1 MNINQLHDKLVKKA
15 NMQKVAG
22 LGAIKLRNAIADL
35 NRVRSNTKLVDSL
48 MQTAISSPSLLD
60 RSLRPFILPN
70 KHLTTNGVLQKLKS
84 ADVYQNNDLNKL
96 IDRIANN
103 VESRTR
109 KIRSLGGSDIADAFD
124 QKLINKYI
132 KDIPSK

>member
-1 MNINQLHDKLVKKA
+1 MNLNQLHDKLVKKA

-22 LGAIKLRNAIADL
+22 PGAIKLRNAIADL
-35 NRVRSNTKLVDSL
+35 NRVRSNTKLVESL
-48 MQTAISSPSLLD
+48 MQTAISSPGLLD
-60 RSLRPFILPN
+60 SSLRPFISPN
-70 KHLTTNGVLQKLKS
+70 KRLTTNGVLQKLKS

-109 KIRSLGGSDIADAFD
+109 KIRSLGGSDIADKFD

-132 KDIPSK
+132 KNTF